1 VEEVVVVGW
10 WRVCERVS
18 TGSTIMRADNSTGED
33 LREERCG
40 VVVVVVVVV
49 VGKFLLFAG
58 QHSYRSI
65 SADPRLD
72 VKLKASEAP

>member
-1 VEEVVVVGW
+1 V
-10 WRVCERVS
+10 VCESVS
-18 TGSTIMRADNSTGED
+18 TFSMIVRAGDSAGEY

-40 VVVVVVVVV
+40 GVGGGGGVVVVVVV

>member
-1 VEEVVVVGW
+1 
-10 WRVCERVS
+10 
-18 TGSTIMRADNSTGED
+18 
-33 LREERCG
+33 
-40 VVVVVVVVV
+40 VVVVV

>member
-49 VGKFLLFAG
+49 GKFLLFAG